1 MGAYVTRRIGQMV
14 VVVLI
19 VSGITFTLVSLAPGG
34 IAAFAGT
41 GAQGLAS
48 TPEEIERLRHIYGLD
63 DPLPIQFARWVGNL
77 LQGNMGLSYQ
87 TSEPVA
93 HILARTVPFTVS
105 LMVTAIL
112 LALLISIPIGVLGA
126 YRPNSVVDYVATF
139 LAFIGVSVPTFWLAL
154 VAILVFGVILPIFPT
169 SGIGDPT
176 APFSGVA
183 FLHHLIL
190 PATALSLPIAGAW
203 TRFIRSSMLS
213 VLSED
218 YIRTARAKGQ
228 RERVVL
234 LIHALRNGL
243 LPVITL
249 VGITIAYM
257 ISNVAVVEYIFQWP
271 GLGQSYIIAAISNRD
286 LPLIMGA
293 LIVVSVF
300 TTVGSLLADLT
311 YSVADPRIRLT

>member
-1 MGAYVTRRIGQMV
+1 MGAYVTRRVGQMV

-19 VSGITFTLVSLAPGG
+19 VSAITFTLVSLAPGG

-41 GAQGLAS
+41 GAQGLSS

-63 DPLPIQFARWVGNL
+63 DPLPVQFARWIGNL

-176 APFSGVA
+176 APFSAVA

>member
-1 MGAYVTRRIGQMV
+1 MGAYVTKRIGQMIV
-14 VVVLI
+14 VVII
-19 VSGITFTLVSLAPGG
+19 VSAITFTLVSLAPGG
-34 IAAFAGT
+34 IAAFAGS

-48 TPEEIERLRHIYGLD
+48 TPEEIDRLRHIYGLD
-63 DPLPIQFARWVGNL
+63 DPLPVQFARWTGNL

-93 HILARTVPFTVS
+93 HILARTVPFTVV
-105 LMVTAIL
+105 LMLTAIL

-126 YRPNSVVDYVATF
+126 YRPNSLVDYVATF

-176 APFSGVA
+176 AEFSAVA

-234 LIHALRNGL
+234 LTHALRNGL

-271 GLGQSYIIAAISNRD
+271 GLGQSYIVAAISNRD

-293 LIVVSVF
+293 LIVVSIF